1 MHRLATIPGGWN
13 PAAEGVIFVEQQPAP
28 IIGEEPLFSSQQQT
42 L

>member
-1 MHRLATIPGGWN
+1 MHRLATILGGWN

-28 IIGEEPLFSSQQQT
+28 ILKLIVL

>member
-1 MHRLATIPGGWN
+1 MHRLATILGVWN

-28 IIGEEPLFSSQQQT
+28 ITGEKPLFSSQQQI

>member
-28 IIGEEPLFSSQQQT
+28 ILKLT
-42 L
+42 VLL